1 MHIVVFLQTISVRIA
16 QQLDEFPLD
25 AEFRALSI
33 LDRQ

>member
-16 QQLDEFPLD
+16 QQLDEFSQD

-33 LDRQ
+33 HDRQ